1 MIHPSQPDFRNTPA
15 SALRPKFDYAPLDSS
30 AKPVLSIIT
39 PFFDAGGVFR
49 ETAGSI
55 FAQSLQQWEW
65 IIVNDGSSNP
75 EALALLDEYRGK
87 DSRIRVVDHEVN
99 KGLSA
104 ARNTGFRHAQTDYV
118 FQLDADDLI
127 EPTTLEKLWW

>member
-1 MIHPSQPDFRNTPA
+1 MIHPGQPDFSNLPA
-15 SALRPKFDYAPLDSS
+15 SPRRPKFEYLPRDSG
-30 AKPVLSIIT
+30 AKPVLTIVT
-39 PFFDAGGVFR
+39 PFFNAGEVFR
-49 ETAGSI
+49 ETAASI

-75 EALALLDEYRGK
+75 EALALLDEYRSK

-118 FQLDADDLI
+118 FQLDAD
-127 EPTTLEKLWW
+127 